1 MDVSLKQGL
10 VSIKLVPGNTVRME
24 QIRKAILDDA
34 FTPKDARVVAIGELV
49 DQDRGLLFRVA
60 GTNETFPLAP
70 TPHAPLQKEVGR
82 NLTVNGLIS
91 SPAKRGDSGTLQIT
105 SASGESPGKGQ

>member
-34 FTPKDARVVAIGELV
+34 FTPKDARVVAIGQLV
-49 DQDRGLLFRVA
+49 DQDRVLLFRVA

-70 TPHAPLQKEVGR
+70 TPHAPLQKEGGR

-91 SPAKRGDSGTLQIT
+91 TPANRGQSGTLQIT
-105 SASGESPGKGQ
+105 NVSAESPTKR